1 MYDAHVRLQSENTGS
16 GEVRLS
22 GDEKEISIGQ
32 VEVRSRDGGLEN
44 ETLKVREVL
53 GARDCRPLAR
63 KLSRVDCLGR
73 NPRRYCRDV
82 TSESHN

>member
-32 VEVRSRDGGLEN
+32 VEVRSRDGGFEN
-44 ETLKVREVL
+44 EALKVREVL
-53 GARDCRPLAR
+53 GARDRRPLAR
-63 KLSRVDCLGR
+63 KRSRVDCLGP

-82 TSESHN
+82 ISVSHN